1 MIRCYKPDNLCNIR
15 KAKAHHLS
23 DAIGENYGQ
32 CSYLRLIDE
41 FGTIHCSFLL
51 GKPRV
56 SSIKYVSIP
65 SMELTA
71 ATLSIKIYLSKLIKR
86 ELDIGDHEET

>member
-1 MIRCYKPDNLCNIR
+1 MCYQPDKFRNVM
-15 KAKAHHLS
+15 KAEAHHLL
-23 DAIGENYGQ
+23 DAIGGNYGQ

-41 FGTIHCSFLL
+41 FGTIHCYFLL